1 LLVASATKGQVRMA
15 PEQTAPDGIDEPSS
29 AVWDKITA
37 RIDQLEATRDTLTVR
52 ADEGVWEASSPGV
65 SRKLLHV
72 DASAGW
78 QAFLVRVEPG
88 ARVPPHAHAIL
99 EECLVLEGEFEVGA
113 ETVRKGDLHLA
124 FAGHDHREIVSPT
137 GALLY
142 IRAAV
147 AD

>member
-1 LLVASATKGQVRMA
+1 MAS
-15 PEQTAPDGIDEPSS
+15 EQDDEPSS

-37 RIDQLEATRDTLTVR
+37 RIDQLEQARDTLTIR
-52 ADEGVWEASSPGV
+52 AHEGVWATSSPGV

-72 DASAGW
+72 DAEW
-78 QAFLVRVEPG
+78 QAFLVKIDPG
-88 ARVPPHAHAIL
+88 AKVPPHGHAIL

-124 FAGHDHREIVSPT
+124 FAGHDHLEIVSPT

-147 AD
+147 GG

>member
-1 LLVASATKGQVRMA
+1 MA
-15 PEQTAPDGIDEPSS
+15 PEPLAPGEDDEPSS

-37 RIDQLEATRDTLTVR
+37 RIDQLETARDTLTVR
-52 ADEGVWEASSPGV
+52 AHEGAWATSSPGV

-72 DASAGW
+72 DAEW
-78 QAFLVRVEPG
+78 QAFLVRIDPG
-88 ARVPPHAHAIL
+88 ARVPPHGHAIL

-124 FAGHDHREIVSPT
+124 FAGHDHLEIVSPT

-147 AD
+147 GG